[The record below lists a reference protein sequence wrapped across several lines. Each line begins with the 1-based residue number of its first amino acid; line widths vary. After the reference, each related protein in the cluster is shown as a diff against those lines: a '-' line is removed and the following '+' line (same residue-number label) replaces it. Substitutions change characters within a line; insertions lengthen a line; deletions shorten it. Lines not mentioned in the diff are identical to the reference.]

1 MLDLSMYKMDAE
13 WEQAYIY
20 DELLCDEVSG
30 LIDLA
35 ELLDFT
41 YPHEIYEVAQV
52 EGWWVVDD
60 FGDKYLDKE
69 AMNDTMCRRHE
80 NVRVLWVG
88 DYIGVCKW

>member
-1 MLDLSMYKMDAE
+1 MYKMDAE

-41 YPHEIYEVAQV
+41 YPHEI
-52 EGWWVVDD
+52 
-60 FGDKYLDKE
+60 
-69 AMNDTMCRRHE
+69 
-80 NVRVLWVG
+80 
-88 DYIGVCKW
+88 